1 MAFDGSGSCW
11 QVHGRRP
18 RRRPFGVAQ
27 EDAIPARFDLELIS
41 GLETKPPAH
50 GWGQSQPTVIM
61 NSYEHLALS
70 SGDESVRRLSKR
82 PALVARQDARA
93 APAAR
98 GHGPLQLGGPSL
110 GRFTSARGD
119 AGSAGAVAAGCC
131 RSRQRA
137 GRP

>member
-11 QVHGRRP
+11 EVHGRRP
-18 RRRPFGVAQ
+18 RCRPFGVAQ

-50 GWGQSQPTVIM
+50 GRGQSQPTVIM

-70 SGDESVRRLSKR
+70 SGDESVRRLSKP

-93 APAAR
+93 APAVC

-119 AGSAGAVAAGCC
+119 A
-131 RSRQRA
+131 
-137 GRP
+137 